1 MLPGELCF
9 IYLFLLLLFLLLW
22 GEPGLGH
29 ALPSSPR
36 WSTGQP
42 THAPPSTH
50 DSLIPAQRFL
60 DAQPKLRFFSSSRFG
75 RGSCVRGR
83 HSEVLSSPVFGRAC
97 TLFPRCFYFISFIY
111 FPKPGFSSSFISTR
125 LLPCASVHHASGCCT
140 SRTPLA
146 DELSHLRDLHAFS
159 RQHCDPADLPCTLPL
174 PPPPPPVMPCHAL
187 PPRG

>member
-1 MLPGELCF
+1 MLLH
-9 IYLFLLLLFLLLW
+9 FLLLW

-42 THAPPSTH
+42 THAPPSTR

-75 RGSCVRGR
+75 RGRCVRGR
-83 HSEVLSSPVFGRAC
+83 PSEVLSSPVFGRAC
-97 TLFPRCFYFISFIY
+97 TLFPCCFYFISFTY
-111 FPKPGFSSSFISTR
+111 FPKPGFSSCFISTR
-125 LLPCASVHHASGCCT
+125 LLPCASVIMRQAAAPPGHRSLT
-140 SRTPLA
+140 SCHICGTFMR
-146 DELSHLRDLHAFS
+146 FS
-159 RQHCDPADLPCTLPL
+159 RQHCDPADLPRTLP
-174 PPPPPPVMPCHAL
+174 PPPPPPVMPCHAM

>member
-1 MLPGELCF
+1 MPGELSF
-9 IYLFLLLLFLLLW
+9 IYLFYCCSSFYY
-22 GEPGLGH
+22 GESLARVTPCQARPDGPL
-29 ALPSSPR
+29 AN
-36 WSTGQP
+36 
-42 THAPPSTH
+42 HAPPSTR

-60 DAQPKLRFFSSSRFG
+60 DAQPKLSFFSSSRFG
-75 RGSCVRGR
+75 RGGCVRGR

-97 TLFPRCFYFISFIY
+97 TLFPRCFNFISFTY
-111 FPKPGFSSSFISTR
+111 FPKPGFSSCFISTR

-159 RQHCDPADLPCTLPL
+159 RQHCDPADLPRTLPP
-174 PPPPPPVMPCHAL
+174 PPPPPPVMPCHAM